1 MKTNIRSL
9 IQNLFKPNTQD
20 VEELPENK
28 TAVKETVVEAVDETP
43 VELIKDD
50 VVPPAGTG
58 FHAPVYPLHP
68 DPFPMHR
75 PVKLDND
82 DESQRINLQ
91 ELGIDLCV
99 KLEGSSSGLN
109 SSLDRVRVNYIA
121 EVSSDEAESRYELDK
136 QLFLIKKQIIKY
148 NYEIKLIQDDLIP
161 EKKQELQ
168 KMETQIKEHQVLYAG
183 TQMPEQMI
191 YEDEVQT
198 TMHLAIARGNELI
211 RRFRARL
218 KELAGAIEQEKL
230 SADSIQM
237 RLDGLSHFD
246 HNVLLH
252 KLNLFFLG
260 WLSGMN
266 GLNAS
271 KENVQECH
279 DIFNTFTQNNVLQQ
293 RVNNFIN

>member
-20 VEELPENK
+20 VEELPENE
-28 TAVKETVVEAVDETP
+28 TVVKDTVVEAVDESP

-50 VVPPAGTG
+50 AVPPAGTG
-58 FHAPVYPLHP
+58 FHAPVYPLHV

-237 RLDGLSHFD
+237 RLDGLSLFD

-271 KENVQECH
+271 KESVQECH
-279 DIFNTFTQNNVLQQ
+279 DIFNTFTQNNVMQQ